1 MTPKD
6 PKQIESEFASLSAFH
21 ILRARVEGIAST
33 ARPGLPRYLQ
43 EGLVL
48 PYGKSEA
55 ARFHV
60 LAAIAAVCFAA
71 WINWPYQLLSI
82 TAILAGC
89 SAYYFFPLTE
99 QRPRLCAN
107 RHGLFV
113 DGFGL
118 IAWNAIGE
126 IALVT
131 WPATP
136 RSPDIE
142 ELHIQLGQPESRVL
156 LVDWRR
162 LPVWRLLMR
171 LPWTRSSGN
180 SLHINLQPFSPP
192 AAEIHRTLQ
201 RLWRMHSGGPIRVRA
216 RARTKNRLSN
226 SPLEP
231 QE

>member
-6 PKQIESEFASLSAFH
+6 PKQIHSELSSQSALYLLQAGAEGFA
-21 ILRARVEGIAST
+21 GIA
-33 ARPGLPRYLQ
+33 RPDSPCYLQ

-48 PYGKSEA
+48 PYGKCEA

-60 LAAIAAVCFAA
+60 LAAIAATSFVA

-89 SAYYFFPLTE
+89 SAYYFFPLTG

-107 RHGLFV
+107 QYGLFV

-136 RSPDIE
+136 RTPEIE
-142 ELHIQLGQPESRVL
+142 ELHIQLGQPENRAL

-162 LPVWRLLMR
+162 LPAWRLLMR

-180 SLHINLQPFSPP
+180 TLHINLQPFSPP

-201 RLWRMHSGGPIRVRA
+201 RLWRMHSGGPIRV
-216 RARTKNRLSN
+216 
-226 SPLEP
+226 
-231 QE
+231 